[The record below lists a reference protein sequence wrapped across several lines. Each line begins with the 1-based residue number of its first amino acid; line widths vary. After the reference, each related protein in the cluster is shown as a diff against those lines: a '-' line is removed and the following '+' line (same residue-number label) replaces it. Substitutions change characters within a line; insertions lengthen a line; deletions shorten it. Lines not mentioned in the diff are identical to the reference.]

1 MIGAVLNSASS
12 INLIFTIEKAGSG
25 VILTRVDVLKRLALL
40 SASHTWARTHV
51 LTIMNV
57 FLVDLESVETRYT
70 GQWKTHVPDL
80 LRKAGHNVT
89 IISGPSDIPS
99 ATTPGAFL
107 NFGGTNIYKADQVA
121 QLGRLF
127 CAGSI
132 KAGDHFI
139 FTDAWHPGIVN
150 LKYMSELLGIP
161 VTTHGLWHAGS
172 YDPQDFL
179 GRLVGNKPWV
189 RHAEKSFFHAFDHN
203 YFATNFHIEMF
214 VTNLLND
221 YPTENPWLE
230 EDLADIV
237 AGADSRFVRT
247 GWPMEYFQDT
257 LAPYKGMKKRDMILF
272 PHRIAPE
279 KQVEIF
285 RDLAQYLPQ
294 YEFVVCQDQTLTKHE
309 YHTLLGEAK
318 LVFSANLQETLGIS
332 WYEGAVVDAIPMVP
346 DRLSYSEM
354 AFDTFKYPSEWTE
367 NYQAYDSC
375 RPAICNKIM
384 QYMNHYEQ
392 FVPQVR
398 KQTEALY
405 EHFFSADKLLD
416 NIK

>member
-1 MIGAVLNSASS
+1 M
-12 INLIFTIEKAGSG
+12 TI
-25 VILTRVDVLKRLALL
+25 
-40 SASHTWARTHV
+40 
-51 LTIMNV
+51 

-70 GQWKTHVPDL
+70 GQWKSHVPNL
-80 LRKAGHNVT
+80 LKKAGHDVQ
-89 IISGPSDIPS
+89 IISGPTDIPT

-107 NFGGTNIYKADQVA
+107 NFGGTNIYKSSQVE
-121 QLGRLF
+121 QMGRLF
-127 CAGSI
+127 CSGAV
-132 KAGDHFI
+132 KPGDHFL
-139 FTDAWHPGIVN
+139 FTDAWHPGIIN

-203 YFATNFHIEMF
+203 YFATDFHIDMF
-214 VTNLLND
+214 RENLLETNLGTIYD
-221 YPTENPWLE
+221 YKAS
-230 EDLADIV
+230 DKI
-237 AGADSRFVRT
+237 VRT
-247 GWPMEYFQDT
+247 GWPMEYMEDT
-257 LAPYKGMKKRDMILF
+257 LTMYKNMPKRDLILF

-285 RDLAQYLPQ
+285 RNLKEHLPQ
-294 YEFVVCQDQTLTKHE
+294 YEFVVCQDQQLTKNE
-309 YHTLLGEAK
+309 YHNLLGEAK

-367 NYQAYDSC
+367 SYSAYEIHRQD
-375 RPAICNKIM
+375 ICNKIM
-384 QYMNHYEQ
+384 QYMNNYEK
-392 FVPQVR
+392 FLPSLNKQV
-398 KQTEALY
+398 EALK
-405 EHFFSADKLLD
+405 ENFFSCNKLLEML
-416 NIK
+416 K